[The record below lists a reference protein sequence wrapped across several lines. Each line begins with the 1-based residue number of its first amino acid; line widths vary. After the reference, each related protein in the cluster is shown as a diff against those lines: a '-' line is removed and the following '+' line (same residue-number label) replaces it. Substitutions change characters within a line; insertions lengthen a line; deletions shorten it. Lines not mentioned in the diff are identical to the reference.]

1 MMEPK
6 SENQLDEVQRQI
18 FERIAKNDVNGF
30 KQLITQLKAGV
41 DFVDDDG
48 MTPLQHACCKGN
60 KEAVQML
67 LDMGADIN
75 FNKHGADYTPLHFAA
90 LSGNTDVCRLIL
102 DAGINPNSLN
112 SVSRTASQMAA
123 FVGNHSCVET
133 INNYVPRKT
142 LEYYTR
148 AQGQQK
154 EPLIPPGMM
163 DLFHQFVIEI
173 NLHPVRIAL
182 NLQSLG
188 LLKHLEGLKKCLEY
202 MCEKEMKKTNDVN
215 ELMAFKFHYLG
226 WIVSELMR
234 CEEQC
239 KAQRKEKLSEVDAGK
254 HDFVELFIKRVLKE
268 NKVGQLDYI
277 EFTLRDCVRE
287 FPFRDCTVFRQVVSQ
302 LAAKDPQPALMVFRN
317 AINGHRGFADDTSYC
332 SSCGNEKPDKK
343 CSKCKQVKYCDRECQ
358 RLHWFMH
365 KKTCARPIS
374 NVTASTSTSTAK
386 EAIDVTELHE
396 ELSKITTS

>member
-1 MMEPK
+1 MEQTNK
-6 SENQLDEVQRQI
+6 SPLDDIQRQI
-18 FERIAKNDVNGF
+18 FDRIAKNDVNGF
-30 KQLITQLKAGV
+30 KQLITQLKERV

-48 MTPLQHACCKGN
+48 MTPLQHACCKGS
-60 KEAVQML
+60 KEIVQIL
-67 LDMGADIN
+67 LDMGADIH

-90 LSGNTDVCRLIL
+90 LSGNTEVCRLIL

-133 INNYVPRKT
+133 INNYVPRKS
-142 LEYYTR
+142 LEYYTQP
-148 AQGQQK
+148 QGQQK
-154 EPLIPPGMM
+154 EPLISPSQL
-163 DLFHQFVIEI
+163 DAFHQFVIEI

-182 NLQSLG
+182 NLQQLG
-188 LLKHLEGLKKCLEY
+188 LLRNLQGLKKALEY
-202 MCEKEMKKTNDVN
+202 MCEKEMKKTTDVN
-215 ELMAFKFHYLG
+215 ELMAFKFHYLR

-239 KAQRKEKLSEVDAGK
+239 KAQRKEKPSEGDAGK

-268 NKVGQLDYI
+268 NKLGQLDYV
-277 EFTLRDCVRE
+277 EFILRECVRE
-287 FPFRDCTVFRQVVSQ
+287 FPFRECTIFRQVVSQ
-302 LAAKDPQPALMVFRN
+302 LTAKDPQPALLVFRN
-317 AINGHRGFADDTSYC
+317 AINGHRGFADESTYC

-365 KKTCARPIS
+365 KKTCARPTS
-374 NVTASTSTSTAK
+374 NVSASTSASATKEPIDTS
-386 EAIDVTELHE
+386 ELQE
-396 ELSKITTS
+396 ELSKLATA